1 MYHKLPKSRKIIPL
15 LVAGVVIF
23 LAGCA
28 APDPHPFQQYA
39 TATKAAGDG
48 LDQVLVQNISWSR
61 DEYIN
66 RVLDGSVKLGQ
77 TAILTWEGPYTVA
90 FPVMD
95 GVTNQPTFYKLQ
107 DVRVT
112 LLNLNEATEKY
123 INVLASLAGSDLVNP
138 STFDAMAKDTDASLN
153 SITKQL
159 DAKVPGNTIQ
169 VFSVGSAEIARL
181 VIEKRRHEALVKILK
196 DNQAG
201 IDGYCQKCLSLLLI
215 LDKSLAKD
223 YSAKADALEERFS
236 NIPQE
241 KRLDDPN
248 ARAIVEQLLQLNS
261 NYLALVQS
269 LNSAKK
275 VYEALPKGHHELLLS
290 VEKQPTDFEA
300 IKGLYEEGQH
310 LKSIYDQLNQPTAT
324 TGKKG

>member
-138 STFDAMAKDTDASLN
+138 STFDAMAKDTDTYDEIIESL
-153 SITKQL
+153 SRL
-159 DAKVPGNTIQ
+159 
-169 VFSVGSAEIARL
+169 AESKL
-181 VIEKRRHEALVKILK
+181 
-196 DNQAG
+196 G
-201 IDGYCQKCLSLLLI
+201 LLI
-215 LDKSLAKD
+215 V
-223 YSAKADALEERFS
+223 ERRKTS
-236 NIPQE
+236 RTN
-241 KRLDDPN
+241 
-248 ARAIVEQLLQLNS
+248 
-261 NYLALVQS
+261 
-269 LNSAKK
+269 
-275 VYEALPKGHHELLLS
+275 
-290 VEKQPTDFEA
+290 
-300 IKGLYEEGQH
+300 
-310 LKSIYDQLNQPTAT
+310 
-324 TGKKG
+324 